1 MAEELAD
8 AEYLLVCVSWL
19 RLASALLEKL
29 DLLLLRVSSEQIM
42 IIEQSF

>member
-8 AEYLLVCVSWL
+8 AENLLVCVSWT

-29 DLLLLRVSSEQIM
+29 DLLLLRVSSEEIM
-42 IIEQSF
+42 IIGQAS

>member
-8 AEYLLVCVSWL
+8 AEYLLVCVSWP

-29 DLLLLRVSSEQIM
+29 DLLLLRVNSEDIM
-42 IIEQSF
+42 IIGQAF